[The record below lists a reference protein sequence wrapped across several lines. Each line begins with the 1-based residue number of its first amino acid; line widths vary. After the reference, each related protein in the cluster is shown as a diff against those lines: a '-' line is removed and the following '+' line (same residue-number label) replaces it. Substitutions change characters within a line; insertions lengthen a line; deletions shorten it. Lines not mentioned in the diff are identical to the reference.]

1 MVRGCWSVLPIV
13 AVACGLPPVARVVRA
28 DDDTE
33 RPRMLQLDEAAPERR
48 PPSQRRLVDAR
59 TIVERRFRE
68 PLGHTGTAAGANAAA
83 ATLLDAAATERDTA
97 VKWLLLTEAR
107 RLAAA
112 AGNAVAVDRAIAMA
126 DAAYDFD
133 ALAEERRTLREI
145 PLQALDPERAAA
157 LARIAEG
164 LAQRAAADDRDDVAV
179 DAWALAM
186 RGWQR
191 AGDLAAA
198 RRAAEMCDAGGKPA
212 ARVLP

>member
-1 MVRGCWSVLPIV
+1 MVRGSRFVLPIV
-13 AVACGLPPVARVVRA
+13 VAWGLPPVARVVMA
-28 DDDTE
+28 DDTAQ
-33 RPRMLQLDEAAPERR
+33 RPRMLQFDQAAPERR

-59 TIVERRFRE
+59 AIVERRFRE
-68 PLGHTGTAAGANAAA
+68 PLGHTDSAAGATAAA
-83 ATLLDAAATERDTA
+83 AVLLDAAATERDTA

-112 AGNAVAVDRAIAMA
+112 AGNAVAVDRAITMA

-133 ALAEERRTLREI
+133 AIAEEQRTLREI
-145 PLQALDPERAAA
+145 PLQALDPDRAAA

-164 LAQRAAADDRDDVAV
+164 LAQRAEADDRDEVAV

-186 RGWQR
+186 RAWQR
-191 AGDLAAA
+191 AGDMAAA

-212 ARVLP
+212 ARILH